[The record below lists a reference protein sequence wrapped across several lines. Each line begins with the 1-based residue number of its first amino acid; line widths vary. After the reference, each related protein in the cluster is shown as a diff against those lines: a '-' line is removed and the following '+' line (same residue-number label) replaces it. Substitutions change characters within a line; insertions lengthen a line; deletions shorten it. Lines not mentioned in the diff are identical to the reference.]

1 VICFTEVRF
10 IKNLIPVEES
20 TKNGSFSTLSLSPTV
35 TKTGECSFLF
45 LNKRP
50 KYLQGQPQWQGALT
64 SFTMNG
70 SQNSMFKWSQEV
82 AHTFSQ
88 WFSQGTIANHTVE
101 ALSCLF
107 SLLWHLWGF
116 DVYRSVDLVDR
127 SEYPTLVMIYGSV
140 KQCEWAG
147 WVPFIASNHPYSL
160 CQVCLFCALADGPRL
175 EPGQSATLSTIGS
188 DISMDTL
195 DIPMARSTTICLSDI
210 TQMVYP
216 WSWTVRT
223 SSKNPFA
230 QLVTFELKQ
239 INTGGQSTN
248 YS

>member
-1 VICFTEVRF
+1 MSLFQHFPSLLRSPR
-10 IKNLIPVEES
+10 PVS
-20 TKNGSFSTLSLSPTV
+20 VPSSFSTKDQNS
-35 TKTGECSFLF
+35 
-45 LNKRP
+45 
-50 KYLQGQPQWQGALT
+50 LQGQPQWQGALT

-160 CQVCLFCALADGPRL
+160 CHVCLFCALADGPRL
-175 EPGQSATLSTIGS
+175 EPGQVCDPLNDRFWHLNGYA
-188 DISMDTL
+188 
-195 DIPMARSTTICLSDI
+195 
-210 TQMVYP
+210 
-216 WSWTVRT
+216 WH
-223 SSKNPFA
+223 
-230 QLVTFELKQ
+230 
-239 INTGGQSTN
+239 TN
-248 YS
+248 G